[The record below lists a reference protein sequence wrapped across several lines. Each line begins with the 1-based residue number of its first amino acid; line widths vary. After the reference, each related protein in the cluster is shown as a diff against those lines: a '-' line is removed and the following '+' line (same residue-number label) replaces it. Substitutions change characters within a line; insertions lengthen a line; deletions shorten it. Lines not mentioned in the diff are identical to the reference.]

1 MDAYQTLVT
10 RRSIRKYLDKPVP
23 SETLDK
29 ILEAAMQAPSA
40 VNKQPWHFVVID
52 DRGLLEEIP
61 DIHPNAR
68 MAGGAPCAILVCG
81 DSAVA
86 HGPGYIPQDCSAA
99 TQNLL
104 LAAHALGL
112 GAVWCG
118 VFSASEREEGFR
130 SLLSLPKGIVPFS
143 LVVLGYPDEQKES
156 PRRFRADRVH
166 RNGW

>member
-52 DRGLLEEIP
+52 DRGLLGKVP
-61 DIHPNAR
+61 DIHPNAG
-68 MAGGAPCAILVCG
+68 MASGAPCAILVCA
-81 DSAVA
+81 DSASA
-86 HGPGYIPQDCSAA
+86 HGPGSIPQDCSAA

-118 VFSASEREEGFR
+118 IYSRPEREEGFR
-130 SLLSLPKGIVPFS
+130 SLLSLPEGIVPFS
-143 LVVLGYPDEQKES
+143 LVVLGFPDEQKES

>member
-1 MDAYQTLVT
+1 MDAYQAIVT
-10 RRSIRKYLDKPVP
+10 RRSIRKYLDTPIP

-29 ILEAAMQAPSA
+29 VLEAAMQAPSA

-52 DRGLLEEIP
+52 DRELIERIP
-61 DIHPNAR
+61 DIHPHAR
-68 MAGGAPCAILVCG
+68 MATGAPCAILVCG
-81 DSAVA
+81 DSQSV
-86 HGPGYIPQDCSAA
+86 HGPGYIPQDCSAS
-99 TQNLL
+99 TQNIL

-118 VFSASEREEGFR
+118 VFSRPEREDGFR
-130 SLLSLPKGIVPFS
+130 SLLSLPEEIVPFS

-156 PRRFRADRVH
+156 PRRLRADRVH